1 MVLISTLYGRIISL
15 ITSNIA
21 NYWQDTGRCC
31 AEIANHFILNTR
43 RPEGSLGTGCEVAT
57 KLQSD
62 IRRKSETPKTV
73 LALQVTWLAAL
84 INSAKA
90 KHYVIVIVKDI
101 ALGRIAPS

>member
-1 MVLISTLYGRIISL
+1 MIISL

-62 IRRKSETPKTV
+62 IRHKSETPKRVLFV